1 MHKLCFCCCCCCVCF
16 FYTSLSNTVKVL
28 WEKTVYTS
36 LLNEIRKNSVD
47 QETLA
52 CSNSFVLLQSIRT
65 SKRTYTA
72 QFDLMKDVRVRI
84 YTLLSGTC
92 TNDTMIKSTDYTEVI
107 QKSPS
112 TGQPSK
118 AYKICDYRKG
128 VLVRS

>member
-1 MHKLCFCCCCCCVCF
+1 MHKLCFCCCCCFVCF

-36 LLNEIRKNSVD
+36 LLNEIRKNSD

-52 CSNSFVLLQSIRT
+52 CSNSFVLLQSVRT